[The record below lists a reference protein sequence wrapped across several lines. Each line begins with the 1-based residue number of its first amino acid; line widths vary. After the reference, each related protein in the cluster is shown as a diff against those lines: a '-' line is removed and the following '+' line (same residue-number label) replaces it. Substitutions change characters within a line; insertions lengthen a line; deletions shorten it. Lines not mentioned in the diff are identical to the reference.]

1 MSTTSTNAESYEF
14 DGQYIGTLDVP
25 RPSSRVEIVAAMRRI
40 RYEFKAKAI
49 KKKKVN
55 ISVSVDGV
63 KVVLRKKKKKPQW
76 AWDESRLLVMHHPI
90 YRIFYVSHDSQ
101 DLKIWS
107 YIARDGPTNVFKCNV
122 FKAYKKSQAM
132 RIVRTIGQA
141 FEVCHKLSTAQTP
154 LNGETPDDVNSTI
167 SVEDNE
173 KHLAKRF
180 DDCESNSTDV
190 DKSEIQEILAYA
202 NALEDPEIQE
212 ILNNSRQIRRTA
224 KKQVESDEVKVQTRD
239 EKKLSKE
246 CLKEEK
252 NTPPRD
258 LALNKPAHLTSGGK
272 LGNVSSGGMS
282 SSLSGSAVGSVNSG
296 TTIVSPLSSP
306 VLLGDYSQPEP
317 SLPLSRHHQVQLL
330 RQQLEQQQQQTQV
343 AIAQVHLLKD
353 QLAAETAARIE
364 AQARAHQLLLHN
376 RDLLDHVAQLISRIQ
391 DLEMKVNGISASSER
406 LFQTTPQIPVLPDPT
421 TPQSGPVYLPDFR
434 DMENTYLN
442 SVPENAL
449 FENTKTEQD
458 TDSPDSGHKEMSS
471 DSLSCNLT
479 NSSDSKCWQYDSFC
493 RHSQPGNNYSNTN
506 TGPVNTTSARAH
518 ESHQNQNVSNQHK
531 TFNHN
536 NNNINNNINNNNN
549 NMNNINNYNNNNNNN
564 NNPFSKNSLV
574 SPKRRDDIKI
584 ITPVPAQDASGNR
597 LELKLGIAPKI
608 DPPPKY
614 TRSPRPLSVESDTSI
629 NFRDTNANTQHLNQ
643 RNRQQNHSDTNDYYN
658 SSSSSSTSALNPGQR
673 QQTIENYQNCDFRQ
687 STHSKSSSST
697 SLTSLT
703 IPTTNTGT
711 ISTTKMPLN
720 SHPPTVHKIH
730 INNLMIGGMKMTTP
744 LPPLGTK
751 NAVIV
756 NGTGNNTNGTTSKN
770 ATTLSSF
777 TTCPVTSTT
786 SSLALTT
793 FATSAVA
800 ITATQKQQ
808 QQQQHQQ
815 RQQQQ
820 TQQTKQ
826 ILNTNNI
833 QPPAYEDICPQLLP
847 CTNSDDDN
855 SEDSGL
861 PIVHQVPRRLDS
873 MTFDEFEALSS

>member
-14 DGQYIGTLDVP
+14 EGQYIGTLDVP

-55 ISVSVDGV
+55 ITVSVEGV
-63 KVVLRKKKKKPQW
+63 KVLLRKKKKKPTW
-76 AWDESRLLVMHHPI
+76 AWDETRLLVMHHPI

-141 FEVCHKLSTAQTP
+141 FEVCHKLSTAQSP
-154 LNGETPDDVNSTI
+154 LNGETPDDGNSTTT
-167 SVEDNE
+167 SVDDNE
-173 KHLAKRF
+173 KHLAKQ
-180 DDCESNSTDV
+180 
-190 DKSEIQEILAYA
+190 IQ
-202 NALEDPEIQE
+202 D
-212 ILNNSRQIRRTA
+212 ILNNSRQIRRPA
-224 KKQVESDEVKVQTRD
+224 KKQVECDETKMQARD
-239 EKKLSKE
+239 EKKHSRE

-252 NTPPRD
+252 TNVPRD
-258 LALNKPAHLTSGGK
+258 LTIAKTAHVTSGGK
-272 LGNVSSGGMS
+272 LGNIGSGGMS
-282 SSLSGSAVGSVNSG
+282 STLSVSAVGSVTSG
-296 TTIVSPLSSP
+296 TTIISPLSSP

-376 RDLLDHVAQLISRIQ
+376 RDLLDHVAQLIDRIQ

-421 TPQSGPVYLPDFR
+421 TPQSGPVYTPAFR
-434 DMENTYLN
+434 EIENTYLN
-442 SVPENAL
+442 AVPENAL

-479 NSSDSKCWQYDSFC
+479 NNSDSKGWQYESFC
-493 RHSQPGNNYSNTN
+493 RHSQSGNNYSNTIAS
-506 TGPVNTTSARAH
+506 GANTTNGLRPTELHPNHNVA
-518 ESHQNQNVSNQHK
+518 HQNHQQK
-531 TFNHN
+531 TCN
-536 NNNINNNINNNNN
+536 NNNVNNNNN
-549 NMNNINNYNNNNNNN
+549 NNANINHNLNNNNNNN
-564 NNPFSKNSLV
+564 NNNNINPFSRNSMV

-614 TRSPRPLSVESDTSI
+614 TRSPRPLSVESDTSL
-629 NFRDTNANTQHLNQ
+629 NFHDSNANTQHLNQ
-643 RNRQQNHSDTNDYYN
+643 RNRQQNNSHTNEYYAFTGN
-658 SSSSSSTSALNPGQR
+658 TGLNAGQR
-673 QQTIENYQNCDFRQ
+673 QQTIENYQNCDYRS

-697 SLTSLT
+697 SLSSLT
-703 IPTTNTGT
+703 APTTTSGT
-711 ISTTKMPLN
+711 ITTTRPAVN
-720 SHPPTVHKIH
+720 NTQHPPAVHKIH

-744 LPPLGTK
+744 LPPLGPQ
-751 NAVIV
+751 NNVIS
-756 NGTGNNTNGTTSKN
+756 NGPSSNNTHETNNKT
-770 ATTLSSF
+770 APTLSSF
-777 TTCPVTSTT
+777 TGPPMTSSST
-786 SSLALTT
+786 SLALTT
-793 FATSAVA
+793 FAPSTIA
-800 ITATQKQQ
+800 ITSSSRKQQ
-808 QQQQHQQ
+808 QHNP
-815 RQQQQ
+815 
-820 TQQTKQ
+820 KQ
-826 ILNTNNI
+826 LLHSNNI

-847 CTNSDDDN
+847 CTLSDDDN

-861 PIVHQVPRRLDS
+861 PVVHQVPRRLDS